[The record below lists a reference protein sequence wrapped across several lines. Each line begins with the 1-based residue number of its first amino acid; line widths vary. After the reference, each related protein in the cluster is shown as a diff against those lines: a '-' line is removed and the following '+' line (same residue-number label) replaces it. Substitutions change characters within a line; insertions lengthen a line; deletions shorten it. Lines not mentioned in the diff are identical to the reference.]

1 MYLLPVPVLGLLAL
15 TLLPAPARSTAPE
28 APLQVVVSILPQQFL
43 VERIA
48 GGRVKVL
55 VLVRPGDNEATY
67 TPGPATLAALDGARA
82 WFTIGVPFEDTWQGR
97 IARDR
102 PALEIVPLADGL
114 PQRAMDDIAGEARGH
129 GHEGRPDPHTWTD
142 PRLAARMAA
151 TIATTFAR
159 LDPAGASIYQ
169 TSARALQYELQAL
182 HEEITARLE
191 PVRGRTFIVF
201 HPSWGYFADAY
212 GLVQLPIELGG
223 REPGPRSLAE
233 LVNRSRAAGAR
244 AVFVQPQ
251 FSQRS
256 ATAVA
261 QALGVELIEA
271 DPLAPDYVANLRSIA
286 ASMATALADPPP
298 AARP

>member
-15 TLLPAPARSTAPE
+15 TLLPAPAHSTAPE
-28 APLQVVVSILPQQFL
+28 ATLQVVVSILPQQFL

-67 TPGPATLAALDGARA
+67 TPGPATLVALDGARA
-82 WFTIGVPFEDTWQGR
+82 WFTIGVPFEDAWQGR

-102 PALEIVPLADGL
+102 PALEIVPLADDL
-114 PQRAMDDIAGEARGH
+114 PKRAMNDIAGEAHDH
-129 GHEGRPDPHTWTD
+129 GHQGRPDPHTWTD
-142 PRLAARMAA
+142 PRLAARMVA
-151 TIATTFAR
+151 TIAATLAR
-159 LDPAGASIYQ
+159 LDPAGAATYQ
-169 TSARALQYELQAL
+169 AGSDALQDELQAL
-182 HEEITARLE
+182 HEEIADRLE

-233 LVNRSRAAGAR
+233 LVSRSRAAGAR

-261 QALGVELIEA
+261 QSLGVELIEA
-271 DPLAPDYVANLRSIA
+271 DPLAADYAANLRSIA
-286 ASMATALADPPP
+286 ASMAAALADPPP
-298 AARP
+298 AALP

>member
-1 MYLLPVPVLGLLAL
+1 MHLLPVPVLGLLAL
-15 TLLPAPARSTAPE
+15 TLLPSPGRTTAPE
-28 APLQVVVSILPQQFL
+28 AGLQVVVSILPQQFL

-48 GGRVKVL
+48 GERVKVL

-67 TPGPATLAALDGARA
+67 TPGPATLAALDGAHA
-82 WFTIGVPFEDTWQGR
+82 WFTIGVPFEDAWQGR

-102 PALEIVPLADGL
+102 PAMEIVPLADGL
-114 PQRAMDDIAGEARGH
+114 PQRAMDGAAGEAHGH
-129 GHEGRPDPHTWTD
+129 RHEGRPDPHTWTD
-142 PRLAARMAA
+142 PRLAARMAG
-151 TIATTFAR
+151 TIAAALAR
-159 LDPAGASIYQ
+159 LDPAGAAAYQ
-169 TSARALQYELQAL
+169 AGARALQDELQAL
-182 HEEITARLE
+182 HAEIANQLE
-191 PVRGRTFIVF
+191 AVRGRTFIVF

-233 LVNRSRAAGAR
+233 LVSRGRAAGAR

-251 FSQRS
+251 FSKRS

-271 DPLAPDYVANLRSIA
+271 DPLAPDYIANLRGIA
-286 ASMATALADPPP
+286 ASMAAALADPPP
-298 AARP
+298 AAQP

>member
-15 TLLPAPARSTAPE
+15 TLLPAPAQSAAPD
-28 APLQVVVSILPQQFL
+28 AALQVVVSILPQQFL

-82 WFTIGVPFEDTWQGR
+82 WFTIGVPFEDAWQGR

-102 PALEIVPLADGL
+102 PALEIVPLADDL
-114 PQRAMDDIAGEARGH
+114 PKRAMDDIAAAGNDHR
-129 GHEGRPDPHTWTD
+129 HEGRPDPHTWTD

-151 TIATTFAR
+151 TIATALAR
-159 LDPAGASIYQ
+159 LDPAGASSYRAGA
-169 TSARALQYELQAL
+169 SALQGELQAL
-182 HEEITARLE
+182 HEEIAGRLE
-191 PVRGRTFIVF
+191 AVRGRTFIVF

-233 LVNRSRAAGAR
+233 LVSRSRAAGAR

-256 ATAVA
+256 ASAVA
-261 QALGVELIEA
+261 QALGVELVEA
-271 DPLAPDYVANLRSIA
+271 DPLAPDYIANLRSIA
-286 ASMATALADPPP
+286 ASMATALADPPQP
-298 AARP
+298 ARP